1 MQYKLVIREG
11 KWYTLDDKKVPAKFF
26 KVATL
31 LSQKTTKGQIV
42 FTYEATE
49 EGQNLLDKAKIAKPK
64 KETKA
69 KRGRKKKVE
78 QKEDEDLFKD
88 NQYSKTNA
96 LVIKDRKVNFFDGG
110 SIAKGESKV
119 VLARGNTRTKK
130 QEPEKAQ
137 KIRCSFCNRDVLVQ
151 PWEIRMRSKAE
162 DMLYRCNKCC
172 GA

>member
-69 KRGRKKKVE
+69 KRGRKRKLNRKKM
-78 QKEDEDLFKD
+78 
-88 NQYSKTNA
+88 KTY
-96 LVIKDRKVNFFDGG
+96 L
-110 SIAKGESKV
+110 
-119 VLARGNTRTKK
+119 
-130 QEPEKAQ
+130 
-137 KIRCSFCNRDVLVQ
+137 KIINIVKLT
-151 PWEIRMRSKAE
+151 P
-162 DMLYRCNKCC
+162 
-172 GA
+172 